1 MNIDT
6 ELSEWLTQRDG
17 AGLRRV
23 LTTVEARRGMEYRV
37 NGRWYVSFCSNDYL
51 GLADD
56 DCTRQGAR
64 DALEQWGCGA
74 GASRLVSGD
83 LGIIRELETELA
95 AWKQTEAALVYPSG
109 YMANIGVIS
118 ALAGPGDTVFIDRL
132 AHASLVDGTRLS
144 RARLRVFP
152 HNDFERLDTL
162 LGNVSARRTIVITE
176 SVFSMDGDTAPL
188 RALSMVCKK
197 HGALLMVDEAHALGV
212 YGGGRGLVNAEGL
225 SGKIDVLVGTLS
237 KAIGSQ
243 GGFAAGSRQLCDY
256 LVNTSRSFIYTTGI
270 NPAAAGAAIAAL
282 RCLKNDSTR
291 IDKLWYNISRFRSQ
305 VSDLRIMGQG
315 PICPVMTGTAQAACT
330 RARLLAEEGY
340 LAPAIRPPTV
350 PEGGARMR
358 VTLSALHSPEQ
369 IDRFARVL
377 IDTANR

>member
-243 GGFAAGSRQLCDY
+243 GGFAAGSRKLCDY